1 MALLATPYRAEIKEI
16 LEGPSASGDLA
27 LLAGEG
33 FSGTQGAALVNG
45 VVSKLAPCNA
55 GENRYIILLHVP
67 FYHYT
72 PMEEMDKIVT
82 IVRHIFGDLFTSM
95 VQNKRGK

>member
-1 MALLATPYRAEIKEI
+1 MPFIVLNLIILQTPYRAEIKEI

-45 VVSKLAPCNA
+45 VVSKVHTRLSSQ
-55 GENRYIILLHVP
+55 GLI
-67 FYHYT
+67 
-72 PMEEMDKIVT
+72 
-82 IVRHIFGDLFTSM
+82 
-95 VQNKRGK
+95 